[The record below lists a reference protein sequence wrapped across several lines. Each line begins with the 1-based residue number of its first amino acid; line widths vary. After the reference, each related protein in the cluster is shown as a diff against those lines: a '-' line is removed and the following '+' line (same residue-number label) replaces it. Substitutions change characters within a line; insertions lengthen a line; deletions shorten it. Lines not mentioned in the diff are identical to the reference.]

1 MTSGC
6 EPISHPHNQ
15 QQTIWAVTE
24 HRIVPMPCPSLFSPF
39 VLFVL
44 QTEAAELELTKS
56 YESGPNLWFKGVVT
70 QMPS

>member
-1 MTSGC
+1 
-6 EPISHPHNQ
+6 
-15 QQTIWAVTE
+15 
-24 HRIVPMPCPSLFSPF
+24 MPCPSLFSPF
-39 VLFVL
+39 VHFVL

>member
-1 MTSGC
+1 
-6 EPISHPHNQ
+6 
-15 QQTIWAVTE
+15 
-24 HRIVPMPCPSLFSPF
+24 MPCPSLFSPF

-56 YESGPNLWFKGVVT
+56 YESGPILWFKGVVT

>member
-6 EPISHPHNQ
+6 EPISHPQNQ
-15 QQTIWAVTE
+15 QQTIWAVTGQ
-24 HRIVPMPCPSLFSPF
+24 RIVPMPCPSLFSPF
-39 VLFVL
+39 VHFVL

-56 YESGPNLWFKGVVT
+56 YESSPNLGFKGVVT